1 MKFSVKKN
9 RYFRE
14 IIFATGNR
22 LDALDRSRKTCN
34 ESLWHSETSQRIA
47 LDLIARAQI
56 ASLRASPRSLA
67 CVEPSRI

>member
-14 IIFATGNR
+14 IIFATGNH
-22 LDALDRSRKTCN
+22 LMRSLKRTSRH
-34 ESLWHSETSQRIA
+34 ESLRHSEASPSNR
-47 LDLIARAQI
+47 IARAQI